1 MKTIKE
7 KNEKKFYQTFVNI
20 TFTFDMKLSVD
31 GDADEWDA
39 KYRAEEILN
48 DLIAN
53 GEIIVVNSDTSAV
66 RGHITDVDVKTDS
79 EITKEEFDAAPG
91 KPDLHLGSHFKLN

>member
-1 MKTIKE
+1 MKPNDE
-7 KNEKKFYQTFVNI
+7 KDKKYFQTFVNI

-53 GEIIVVNSDTSAV
+53 GEIVVVNSDTAAV
-66 RGHITDVDVKTDS
+66 RGHITDVDVEVDD
-79 EITKEEFDAAPG
+79 EITKEKFDAASG
-91 KPDLHLGSHFKLN
+91 KPDLHLGSHFKLT

>member
-1 MKTIKE
+1 MKTHE
-7 KNEKKFYQTFVNI
+7 KTNEQKFYQTFVNI
-20 TFTFDMKLSVD
+20 TLTFGMKLSAND
-31 GDADEWDA
+31 DDDA
-39 KYRAEEILN
+39 KYLVEEILN

-53 GEIIVVNSDTSAV
+53 EEVTVNYEQ
-66 RGHITDVDVKTDS
+66 ITDTDVEVYG